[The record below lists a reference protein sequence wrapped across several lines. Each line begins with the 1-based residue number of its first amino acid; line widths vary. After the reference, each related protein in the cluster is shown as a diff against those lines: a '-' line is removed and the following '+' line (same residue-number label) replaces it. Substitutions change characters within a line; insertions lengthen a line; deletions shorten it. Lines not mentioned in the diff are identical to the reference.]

1 MKFKCLP
8 IVFSFFFSNSIFGQ
22 TSTNQIEINSY
33 LQGDSYPSFSIRF
46 NSVTNSTIK
55 IHGISWGSGM
65 NYKYSLKNNS
75 FIKGGLGYHKYSFS
89 KIERYTRPFGDTKAR
104 VINYTG
110 GYSSFA
116 YVTDK
121 YWYNTI
127 SATVGFEKL
136 YTLKKNT
143 NFIAG
148 VNAVNY
154 FTFSQRYNIP
164 GTFKDVTFKKTISR
178 YFGLSFIANAGL
190 QKNFGRFN
198 LGPTIHL
205 PIFSSWKQDAI
216 FPHEEN
222 NDSRSKWLRGIGI
235 GFTCAYPLTKK

>member
-1 MKFKCLP
+1 MKFKRLLV
-8 IVFSFFFSNSIFGQ
+8 VFSFFFSNSIISQ
-22 TSTNQIEINSY
+22 TTANQIEINSY
-33 LQGDSYPSFSIRF
+33 LLWDSYPSFAIRF

-55 IHGISWGSGM
+55 IQGISWGSGI
-65 NYKYSLKNNS
+65 NYKYSLKNSS
-75 FIKGGLGYHKYSFS
+75 FIKAGIGYYKYSFS
-89 KIERYTRPFGDTKAR
+89 KIERHTPPFGNTESRD
-104 VINYTG
+104 IYYTG
-110 GYSSFA
+110 GNSSFG
-116 YVTDK
+116 YVSDK

-136 YTLKKNT
+136 YKLTRNT

-148 VNAVNY
+148 VSAVNY
-154 FTFSQRYNIP
+154 YTFSQRYNIP
-164 GTFKDVTFKKTISR
+164 GTFRDVTFKKSNSR
-178 YFGLSFIANAGL
+178 YFGLSFIGNAGL

-198 LGPTIHL
+198 LGPTINF